1 MNKKN
6 SQHKIFNFD
15 NTFVKLPKNFFQE
28 IKPES
33 VKKPEL
39 LKLNNQLSNY
49 LNLKIDDLKSDLGIS
64 ILSGNLV
71 PAGSTP
77 IAMVYAG
84 HQFGNFVDQLG
95 DGRAILLGEV
105 ISQSGKRYDIQL
117 KGSGKTKFSRQG
129 DGRSP
134 LGPVVREYVISEAM
148 HYLGIPTT
156 RVLSMLKTGE
166 LVEREKI
173 EPGGI
178 LARVSSS
185 HIRIGTFEFFS
196 AKKDFKSLKKLA
208 DYTIKRHFPEV
219 LSSKKNKYSL
229 FLDKVIISQAK
240 LVAQWMNIGFIHGV
254 MNTDNTSIS
263 GETID
268 YGPCAFMNSYDPMT
282 VYSYIDI
289 QGRYNY
295 GNQPKIMFWNLS
307 KFAESIAYLI
317 DENEIV
323 ANKKILDSLKTFPDI
338 FSKFWIKGIKNKI
351 GLNLSF
357 KEDIDLIE
365 SLLDM
370 MYKQKSDF
378 TITFRKLINILDD
391 TNEETEPL
399 LYYDDIN
406 LSDSWLKNWKLR
418 LQKERESKKTILKKM
433 NNFNPIFIPR
443 NHLVEEAINKLVENN
458 DLSLFNNLLD
468 ILKKPFSEKKNKVKF
483 AKPPNKSQDIKNTFC
498 GT

>member
-1 MNKKN
+1 
-6 SQHKIFNFD
+6 
-15 NTFVKLPKNFFQE
+15 
-28 IKPES
+28 
-33 VKKPEL
+33 
-39 LKLNNQLSNY
+39 
-49 LNLKIDDLKSDLGIS
+49 
-64 ILSGNLV
+64 
-71 PAGSTP
+71 
-77 IAMVYAG
+77 
-84 HQFGNFVDQLG
+84 
-95 DGRAILLGEV
+95 
-105 ISQSGKRYDIQL
+105 
-117 KGSGKTKFSRQG
+117 
-129 DGRSP
+129 
-134 LGPVVREYVISEAM
+134 
-148 HYLGIPTT
+148 
-156 RVLSMLKTGE
+156 
-166 LVEREKI
+166 
-173 EPGGI
+173 
-178 LARVSSS
+178 
-185 HIRIGTFEFFS
+185 
-196 AKKDFKSLKKLA
+196 
-208 DYTIKRHFPEV
+208 
-219 LSSKKNKYSL
+219 
-229 FLDKVIISQAK
+229 
-240 LVAQWMNIGFIHGV
+240 

-391 TNEETEPL
+391 TNEETEPF

>member
-1 MNKKN
+1 
-6 SQHKIFNFD
+6 
-15 NTFVKLPKNFFQE
+15 
-28 IKPES
+28 
-33 VKKPEL
+33 
-39 LKLNNQLSNY
+39 
-49 LNLKIDDLKSDLGIS
+49 
-64 ILSGNLV
+64 
-71 PAGSTP
+71 
-77 IAMVYAG
+77 
-84 HQFGNFVDQLG
+84 
-95 DGRAILLGEV
+95 
-105 ISQSGKRYDIQL
+105 
-117 KGSGKTKFSRQG
+117 
-129 DGRSP
+129 
-134 LGPVVREYVISEAM
+134 
-148 HYLGIPTT
+148 
-156 RVLSMLKTGE
+156 MLKTGE

-208 DYTIKRHFPEV
+208 DYTIKRHYPEV

-229 FLDKVIISQAK
+229 FLEKVIISQAK

-282 VYSYIDI
+282 VYSYIDT

-317 DENEIV
+317 DENEMV

-338 FSKFWIKGIKNKI
+338 FSKFWVKGIKNKI

-391 TNEETEPL
+391 VNEETESL

-406 LSDSWLKNWKLR
+406 LSDAWLKNWKLR
-418 LQKERESKKTILKKM
+418 LQKEKESKKIILKKM

-443 NHLVEEAINKLVENN
+443 NHLVEEAIDNLVENN

-468 ILKKPFSEKKNKVKF
+468 ILKEPFSEKK
-483 AKPPNKSQDIKNTFC
+483 
-498 GT
+498 

>member
-1 MNKKN
+1 MKKKE
-6 SQHKIFNFD
+6 SQRKIFHFD
-15 NTFVKLPKNFFQE
+15 NTFIKLPKFFFQE
-28 IKPES
+28 IKPEP

-39 LKLNNQLSNY
+39 LKLNNQLSSY

-71 PAGSTP
+71 PADSTP
-77 IAMVYAG
+77 IAMAYAG

-95 DGRAILLGEV
+95 DGRAVLLGE
-105 ISQSGKRYDIQL
+105 IIAKNGKRYDVQL

-134 LGPVVREYVISEAM
+134 LGPVIREYLISEAM

-156 RVLSMLKTGE
+156 RSLSILKTGE
-166 LVEREKI
+166 LVEREEL

-196 AKKDFKSLKKLA
+196 ARKDLASLRKLA
-208 DYTIKRHFPEV
+208 DYTIKRHYPEI
-219 LSSKKNKYSL
+219 LSSKKNKYNL
-229 FLDKVIISQAK
+229 LLDRVIISQAR

-254 MNTDNTSIS
+254 MNTDNTAVS

-282 VYSYIDI
+282 VYSYIDL

-307 KFAESIAYLI
+307 KFAEAIAYLI
-317 DENEIV
+317 DENINI
-323 ANKKILDSLKTFPDI
+323 ANKKIMDSLKIFPDT
-338 FSKFWIKGIKNKI
+338 FSKFWIEGLKKKI

-357 KEDIDLIE
+357 KEDIDLVE
-365 SLLDM
+365 SLFGI
-370 MYKQKSDF
+370 MYKEKADF

-391 TNEETEPL
+391 VDKKIDSPS
-399 LYYDDIN
+399 YCDDIN
-406 LSDSWLKNWKLR
+406 LSSSWLQKWKQR
-418 LQKERESKKTILKKM
+418 LQKEKESKEIILKKM
-433 NNFNPIFIPR
+433 NNLNPIFIPR
-443 NHLVEEAINKLVENN
+443 NHLVEEAINNLVKSN
-458 DLSLFNNLLD
+458 DISLFNELLD
-468 ILKKPFSEKKNKVKF
+468 IIKNPFSTKKNKDKF
-483 AKPPNKSQDIKNTFC
+483 VKPPNKSQEIKNTFC

>member
-1 MNKKN
+1 M
-6 SQHKIFNFD
+6 
-15 NTFVKLPKNFFQE
+15 
-28 IKPES
+28 
-33 VKKPEL
+33 
-39 LKLNNQLSNY
+39 
-49 LNLKIDDLKSDLGIS
+49 NLKIDDLKSDLGIS

-71 PAGSTP
+71 PTGSTP
-77 IAMVYAG
+77 IAMAYAG

-105 ISQSGKRYDIQL
+105 ISQNGKRYDIQL

-134 LGPVVREYVISEAM
+134 LGPVIREYVISEAM

-208 DYTIKRHFPEV
+208 DYTIKRHYPEV

-229 FLDKVIISQAK
+229 FLEKVIISQAK

-282 VYSYIDI
+282 VYSYIDT

-295 GNQPKIMFWNLS
+295 GNQPKNYVL
-307 KFAESIAYLI
+307 E
-317 DENEIV
+317 
-323 ANKKILDSLKTFPDI
+323 
-338 FSKFWIKGIKNKI
+338 
-351 GLNLSF
+351 
-357 KEDIDLIE
+357 
-365 SLLDM
+365 
-370 MYKQKSDF
+370 
-378 TITFRKLINILDD
+378 
-391 TNEETEPL
+391 
-399 LYYDDIN
+399 
-406 LSDSWLKNWKLR
+406 
-418 LQKERESKKTILKKM
+418 
-433 NNFNPIFIPR
+433 FI
-443 NHLVEEAINKLVENN
+443 
-458 DLSLFNNLLD
+458 
-468 ILKKPFSEKKNKVKF
+468 
-483 AKPPNKSQDIKNTFC
+483 
-498 GT
+498 